1 MTEKYPRIKDL
12 REDKDETQ
20 EQIAQNLGMY
30 VTQYARYE
38 RGERTIPAYF
48 INQLADY
55 HKTSTD
61 YIFGRTNK
69 K

>member
-1 MTEKYPRIKDL
+1 MTEKYQRIKDL
-12 REDKDETQ
+12 REDKEKTQ
-20 EQIAQNLGMY
+20 EEIAQDLGMY

-55 HKTSTD
+55 YKTSTD